1 MPVTKG
7 KKEELVADI
16 LEKLRKSQVVFV
28 TNYQGMTMK
37 QFNTLRGKLKA
48 SDGGYHVVKNTL
60 AARALKDA
68 GLAVPAEMLEGPVAL
83 GFAYGE
89 IGATSKAFLDFTKEA
104 DKFKLKG
111 AILGQ
116 QVLSAKDVESLSAM
130 PSLPVLRAQLL
141 GLITAPASRL
151 AGVIAGSVRQV
162 VNVVKAY
169 SDKEE
174 TKQVGSGENE
184 VLPNIKPI

>member
-1 MPVTKG
+1 MPVTKE
-7 KKEELVADI
+7 KKEELVSDI
-16 LEKLRKSQVVFV
+16 LEKVKKSHVVYV

-37 QFNTLRGKLKA
+37 QFNTLRGKLKE
-48 SDGGYHVVKNTL
+48 SDGAYHVVKNTL

-68 GLAVPAEMLEGPVAL
+68 GLAVPTELLEGPVAL

-89 IGATSKAFLDFTKEA
+89 IGATSKAFLDFGKEA
-104 DKFKLKG
+104 DKFQLKG

-116 QVLSAKDVESLSAM
+116 QVLTAKDVESLSTM

-141 GLITAPASRL
+141 GLLMAPAGRL
-151 AGVIAGSVRQV
+151 AGVVAGGVRQV

-169 SDKEE
+169 SDK
-174 TKQVGSGENE
+174 VGFGENE
-184 VLPNIKPI
+184 VLPKTN